1 MSDHLLQG
9 TDHGVHTITLNRPDI
24 RNAFDDMLI
33 GEIHE
38 AFDAVSRR
46 TDVRCVVLAATGPA
60 FCAGGDLHWM
70 RRMADYTR
78 EQNLA
83 DAGGLAAMLR
93 AIDQCPHPTLARVQG
108 DVFAGGLGLVSACDM
123 AVCADSA
130 TFCLSE
136 VKIGLIPATIS
147 PYVVRAI
154 GARAS
159 RRYFLTAER
168 FSAAEAHRIGLV
180 HESVPMEQ
188 LDATVQALIKIL
200 LANSPMAVQDA
211 KRLVDSVAG
220 QDINEALIAQTV
232 AGIADSR
239 ASADGKEGVQAFLD
253 KRKPKWLL

>member
-1 MSDHLLQG
+1 MSDLLLQG

-24 RNAFDDMLI
+24 RNAFDDVLI
-33 GEIHE
+33 GEIHQ

-46 TDVRCVVLAATGPA
+46 TDVRCVVLAANGPA
-60 FCAGGDLHWM
+60 FCAGGDLNWM

-83 DAGGLAAMLR
+83 DAAGLASMLR
-93 AIDQCPHPTLARVQG
+93 AIDQCPHPTIARVQG
-108 DVFAGGLGLVSACDM
+108 DVFAGGLGLVSACDV

-168 FSAAEAHRIGLV
+168 FSAAEAHRMGLV
-180 HESVPMEQ
+180 HESVPMDQ
-188 LDATVQALIKIL
+188 LDATVQALVKVL
-200 LANSPMAVQDA
+200 QANSPMAVQDA

-220 QDINEALIAQTV
+220 QDIDEALIARTV

>member
-1 MSDHLLQG
+1 MSDMLLQS
-9 TDHGVHTITLNRPDI
+9 TDKGVHTITLNRPEI
-24 RNAFDDMLI
+24 RNAFNDVLI
-33 GEIHE
+33 GEIHQ
-38 AFDAVSRR
+38 AFEAVSRR
-46 TDVRCVVLAATGPA
+46 TDVRCVVLAAHGPA
-60 FCAGGDLHWM
+60 FCAGGDLNWM

-93 AIDQCPHPTLARVQG
+93 AIDQCPHPTIARVQG
-108 DVFAGGLGLVSACDM
+108 DVFAGGLGLVSACDV

-180 HESVPMEQ
+180 HESVPMDQ
-188 LDATVQALIKIL
+188 LDASVQALVQAL
-200 LANSPMAVQDA
+200 CANSPMAVKDA
-211 KRLVDSVAG
+211 KRLVDTVAG
-220 QDINEALIAQTV
+220 QDINEALIATTV

-253 KRKPKWLL
+253 KRKPAWLL

>member
-46 TDVRCVVLAATGPA
+46 TDVRCVVLAANGPA

-159 RRYFLTAER
+159 HRYFLTAER

>member
-46 TDVRCVVLAATGPA
+46 TDVRCVVLAANGPA

-93 AIDQCPHPTLARVQG
+93 VIDQCPHPTLARVQG

>member
-1 MSDHLLQG
+1 MSDMLLQQ
-9 TDHGVHTITLNRPDI
+9 TERGVHTITLNRPEI
-24 RNAFDDMLI
+24 RNAFNDVLI
-33 GEIHE
+33 GEIRE
-38 AFDAVSRR
+38 AFEAVSRN
-46 TDVRCVVLAATGPA
+46 TQVRCVVLAANGPA
-60 FCAGGDLHWM
+60 FCAGGDLNWM

-93 AIDQCPHPTLARVQG
+93 AIDQCPHPTVARVQG
-108 DVFAGGLGLVSACDM
+108 DVFAGGLGLVSACDV
-123 AVCADSA
+123 AVCADTA

-147 PYVVRAI
+147 PYVVRSI

-180 HESVPMEQ
+180 HESVPMAE
-188 LDATVQALIKIL
+188 LDATVQALVQAL
-200 LANSPMAVQDA
+200 CANSPMAVKDA
-211 KRLVDSVAG
+211 KRLVETVTG
-220 QDINEALIAQTV
+220 QDIDDTLIAKTV

-253 KRKPKWLL
+253 KRKPAWLL

>member
-33 GEIHE
+33 AEIHE

-46 TDVRCVVLAATGPA
+46 TDVRCVVLAANGPA

-78 EQNLA
+78 EQNLS

-136 VKIGLIPATIS
+136 VRIGLIPATIS

>member
-1 MSDHLLQG
+1 MSDHLLQD

-38 AFDAVSRR
+38 AFDAASRR
-46 TDVRCVVLAATGPA
+46 TDVRCVVLAANGPA

-200 LANSPMAVQDA
+200 LGNSPMAVQDA

>member
-1 MSDHLLQG
+1 MSDLLLQG

-33 GEIHE
+33 AEIHE

-46 TDVRCVVLAATGPA
+46 TDVRCVVLAANGPA

-136 VKIGLIPATIS
+136 VRIGLIPATIS

-188 LDATVQALIKIL
+188 LDTTVQALIKIL

>member
-1 MSDHLLQG
+1 MSDMLLQS
-9 TDHGVHTITLNRPDI
+9 TENGVYTIALNRPEI
-24 RNAFDDMLI
+24 RNAFNDVLI
-33 GEIHE
+33 GEIRE
-38 AFDAVSRR
+38 AFEAVSRR
-46 TDVRCVVLAATGPA
+46 TDVRCVVLAAHGPA
-60 FCAGGDLHWM
+60 FCAGGDLNWM

-93 AIDQCPHPTLARVQG
+93 AIDQCPHPTIARVQG
-108 DVFAGGLGLVSACDM
+108 DVFAGGLGLVSACDV

-180 HESVPMEQ
+180 HESVPMDQ
-188 LDATVQALIKIL
+188 LDASVQAVVQALC
-200 LANSPMAVQDA
+200 ANSPMAVKDA
-211 KRLVDSVAG
+211 KRLVDTVAG
-220 QDINEALIAQTV
+220 QDINEALIATTV

-253 KRKPKWLL
+253 KRKPAWLQ

>member
-1 MSDHLLQG
+1 MSDMLLQS
-9 TDHGVHTITLNRPDI
+9 TDNGVHTITLNRPEI
-24 RNAFDDMLI
+24 RNAFNDVLI
-33 GEIHE
+33 GDIRE
-38 AFDAVSRR
+38 AFEAVSRR
-46 TDVRCVVLAATGPA
+46 TEVRCVVLAAQGPA
-60 FCAGGDLHWM
+60 FCAGADLNWM

-93 AIDQCPHPTLARVQG
+93 AIDQCPHPTIARVQG

-147 PYVVRAI
+147 PYVIRAM

-180 HESVPMEQ
+180 HESVPMDQ
-188 LDATVQALIKIL
+188 LDATVQALVQAL
-200 LANSPMAVQDA
+200 CANSPMAMKDA
-211 KRLVDSVAG
+211 KRLVGTVAG
-220 QDINEALIAQTV
+220 QDIDEALIAATV

-253 KRKPKWLL
+253 KRKPAWLH

>member
-1 MSDHLLQG
+1 
-9 TDHGVHTITLNRPDI
+9 
-24 RNAFDDMLI
+24 
-33 GEIHE
+33 
-38 AFDAVSRR
+38 
-46 TDVRCVVLAATGPA
+46 VVLAANGPA

-123 AVCADSA
+123 ALCADSA

-136 VKIGLIPATIS
+136 VRIGLIPATIS

>member
-1 MSDHLLQG
+1 MSDMLLQS
-9 TDHGVHTITLNRPDI
+9 TENGVYTIALNRPEI
-24 RNAFDDMLI
+24 RNAFNDVLI
-33 GEIHE
+33 GEIRE
-38 AFDAVSRR
+38 AFEAVSRR
-46 TDVRCVVLAATGPA
+46 TDVRCVVLAAHGPA
-60 FCAGGDLHWM
+60 FCAGGDLNWM
-70 RRMADYTR
+70 RRIADYTR

-93 AIDQCPHPTLARVQG
+93 AIDQCPHPTIARVQG
-108 DVFAGGLGLVSACDM
+108 DVFAGGLGLVSACDV

-180 HESVPMEQ
+180 HESVPMDQ
-188 LDATVQALIKIL
+188 LDASVQAVVQALC
-200 LANSPMAVQDA
+200 ANSPMAVKDA
-211 KRLVDSVAG
+211 KRLVDTVAG
-220 QDINEALIAQTV
+220 QDINEALIATTV

-253 KRKPKWLL
+253 KRKPAWLQ

>member
-1 MSDHLLQG
+1 LLQG

-33 GEIHE
+33 AEIHE

-46 TDVRCVVLAATGPA
+46 TDVRCVVLAANGPA

-136 VKIGLIPATIS
+136 VRIGLIPATIS

-188 LDATVQALIKIL
+188 LDTTVQALIKIL

>member
-33 GEIHE
+33 AEIHE

-46 TDVRCVVLAATGPA
+46 TDVRCVVLAANGPA

-136 VKIGLIPATIS
+136 VRIGLIPATIS

>member
-1 MSDHLLQG
+1 MSDMLLQ
-9 TDHGVHTITLNRPDI
+9 TTEHAVHTITLNRPEI
-24 RNAFDDMLI
+24 RNAFNDVLI
-33 GEIHE
+33 GEIRE
-38 AFDAVSRR
+38 AFEAVSRR
-46 TDVRCVVLAATGPA
+46 TDVRCVVLAASGSA
-60 FCAGGDLHWM
+60 FCAGGDLNWM

-93 AIDQCPHPTLARVQG
+93 TIDQCPHPTLARVQG
-108 DVFAGGLGLVSACDM
+108 DVFAGGLGLISACDVV
-123 AVCADSA
+123 VCADSA

-180 HESVPMEQ
+180 HESVPAEQ
-188 LDATVQALIKIL
+188 LDATVQALVQAL
-200 LANSPMAVQDA
+200 CANSPMAVKDA
-211 KRLVDSVAG
+211 KRLVDSVTG
-220 QDINEALIAQTV
+220 QEIDDALIASTV

-253 KRKPKWLL
+253 KRKPAWLL

>member
-1 MSDHLLQG
+1 MSNMLLQS
-9 TDHGVHTITLNRPDI
+9 TDHGVHTITLNRPEI
-24 RNAFDDMLI
+24 RNAFNDVLI
-33 GEIHE
+33 GEIRE
-38 AFDAVSRR
+38 AFEAVSSR
-46 TDVRCVVLAATGPA
+46 TDVRCVLLAANGPA
-60 FCAGGDLHWM
+60 FCAGGDLNWM

-108 DVFAGGLGLVSACDM
+108 DVFAGGLGLVSACDV

-168 FSAAEAHRIGLV
+168 FSAAQAHRMGLV
-180 HESVPMEQ
+180 HESVPMDQ
-188 LDATVQALIKIL
+188 LDATVQALVL
-200 LANSPMAVQDA
+200 ALCANSPMAVKDA
-211 KRLVDSVAG
+211 KRLVDTVAG
-220 QDINEALIAQTV
+220 QDIDDALIAKTV

-239 ASADGKEGVQAFLD
+239 ASVDGKEGVQAFLD
-253 KRKPKWLL
+253 KRKPAWLQ

>member
-1 MSDHLLQG
+1 MSDMLLQH
-9 TDHGVHTITLNRPDI
+9 TENAVHTITLNRPEI
-24 RNAFDDMLI
+24 RNAFNDVLI
-33 GEIHE
+33 GEIRD
-38 AFDAVSRR
+38 AFEAVSRR
-46 TDVRCVVLAATGPA
+46 TDVRCVVLAAHGPA
-60 FCAGGDLHWM
+60 FCAGGDLNWM

-93 AIDQCPHPTLARVQG
+93 AIDQCPHPTVARVQG
-108 DVFAGGLGLVSACDM
+108 DVFAGGLGLISACDVV
-123 AVCADSA
+123 VCADSA

-168 FSAAEAHRIGLV
+168 FSAGEAHRIGLV
-180 HESVPMEQ
+180 HESVPAAQ
-188 LDATVQALIKIL
+188 LDVTVQTLVQALC
-200 LANSPMAVQDA
+200 ANSPMAVQDA
-211 KRLVDSVAG
+211 KRLVDSVTG
-220 QDINEALIAQTV
+220 QQINDALIATTV

-253 KRKPKWLL
+253 KRKPAWLL

>member
-1 MSDHLLQG
+1 
-9 TDHGVHTITLNRPDI
+9 
-24 RNAFDDMLI
+24 
-33 GEIHE
+33 
-38 AFDAVSRR
+38 
-46 TDVRCVVLAATGPA
+46 
-60 FCAGGDLHWM
+60 M

-136 VKIGLIPATIS
+136 VRIGLIPATIS

-188 LDATVQALIKIL
+188 LDTTVQALIKIL

>member
-1 MSDHLLQG
+1 MSDMLLQS
-9 TDHGVHTITLNRPDI
+9 TDQAVHTITLNRPDV
-24 RNAFDDMLI
+24 RNAFNDVLI
-33 GEIHE
+33 GEIRE

-46 TDVRCVVLAATGPA
+46 TDVRCVVLAASGTA
-60 FCAGGDLHWM
+60 FCAGGDLNWM

-93 AIDQCPHPTLARVQG
+93 AIDQCPHPTIARVQG
-108 DVFAGGLGLVSACDM
+108 DVFAGGLGLVSACDL

-147 PYVVRAI
+147 PYVVRAM

-168 FSAAEAHRIGLV
+168 FSAAEAHRFGLV
-180 HESVPMEQ
+180 HESVPMAQ
-188 LDATVQALIKIL
+188 LDATVQSWVQALC
-200 LANSPMAVQDA
+200 ANSPMAVRDA
-211 KRLVDSVAG
+211 KRLVDAVTG
-220 QDINEALIAQTV
+220 QDIDEALIAKTV

-239 ASADGKEGVQAFLD
+239 ASTDGKEGVQAFLD
-253 KRKPKWLL
+253 KRKPAWLL

>member
-1 MSDHLLQG
+1 MSDMLLQS
-9 TDHGVHTITLNRPDI
+9 TDNGVHTITLNRPEI
-24 RNAFDDMLI
+24 RNAFNDVLI
-33 GEIHE
+33 GEIRE
-38 AFDAVSRR
+38 AFEAVSRR
-46 TDVRCVVLAATGPA
+46 TDVRCVVLAASGSA
-60 FCAGGDLHWM
+60 FCAGGDLNWM

-78 EQNLA
+78 DQNLA

-93 AIDQCPHPTLARVQG
+93 VIDQCPHPTIARVQG
-108 DVFAGGLGLVSACDM
+108 DVFAGGLGLISACDV
-123 AVCADSA
+123 AVSADSA

-180 HESVPMEQ
+180 HESVPMAQ
-188 LDATVQALIKIL
+188 LDATVQALVQAL
-200 LANSPMAVQDA
+200 CANSPMAVKDA
-211 KRLVDSVAG
+211 KRLVESVAG
-220 QDINEALIAQTV
+220 QDITESLIATTV

-253 KRKPKWLL
+253 KRKPSWLL

>member
-46 TDVRCVVLAATGPA
+46 TDVRCVVLAANGPA

-136 VKIGLIPATIS
+136 VRIGLIPATIS

>member
-33 GEIHE
+33 AEIHE

-46 TDVRCVVLAATGPA
+46 TDVRCVVLAANGPA

-136 VKIGLIPATIS
+136 VRIGLIPATIS

-188 LDATVQALIKIL
+188 LDTTVQALIKIL

-220 QDINEALIAQTV
+220 QDINDALIAQTV

>member
-1 MSDHLLQG
+1 MSDMLLQH
-9 TDHGVHTITLNRPDI
+9 TENAVHTITLNRPDI
-24 RNAFDDMLI
+24 RNAFNDVLI
-33 GEIHE
+33 GEIRE

-46 TDVRCVVLAATGPA
+46 TDVRCVVLAASGSA
-60 FCAGGDLHWM
+60 FCAGGDLNWM

-78 EQNLA
+78 EQNIA

-93 AIDQCPHPTLARVQG
+93 AIDQCPHPTVARVQG
-108 DVFAGGLGLVSACDM
+108 DVFAGGLGLISACD
-123 AVCADSA
+123 VVVSADTA

-180 HESVPMEQ
+180 HESVPMGQ
-188 LDATVQALIKIL
+188 LDDTVHTLVQALC
-200 LANSPMAVQDA
+200 ANSPMAVKDA
-211 KRLVDSVAG
+211 KRLVDSVTG
-220 QDINEALIAQTV
+220 RQIDEALIASTV

-239 ASADGKEGVQAFLD
+239 ASVDGKEGVQAFLD
-253 KRKPKWLL
+253 KRKPGWLL

>member
-1 MSDHLLQG
+1 MSDMLLQH
-9 TDHGVHTITLNRPDI
+9 TDHAVHTITLNRPEI
-24 RNAFDDMLI
+24 RNAFNDVLI
-33 GEIHE
+33 GEIRD
-38 AFDAVSRR
+38 AFEAVSRR
-46 TDVRCVVLAATGPA
+46 TDVRCVVLAAHGPA
-60 FCAGGDLHWM
+60 FCAGGDLNWM

-93 AIDQCPHPTLARVQG
+93 AIDQCPHPTVARLQG

-123 AVCADSA
+123 AVCVDSA

-147 PYVVRAI
+147 PYVIRAI
-154 GARAS
+154 GTRAS
-159 RRYFLTAER
+159 QRYFLTAER

-180 HESVPMEQ
+180 HESVPAEQ
-188 LDATVQALIKIL
+188 LDATVQALVQAL
-200 LANSPMAVQDA
+200 CANSPMAVRDA
-211 KRLVDSVAG
+211 KRLVDTVAG
-220 QDINEALIAQTV
+220 RDINDALIATTV

-253 KRKPKWLL
+253 KRKPAWLL

>member
-33 GEIHE
+33 AEIHE

-46 TDVRCVVLAATGPA
+46 TDVRCVVLAANGPA

-136 VKIGLIPATIS
+136 VRIGLIPATIS

-188 LDATVQALIKIL
+188 LNATVQALIKIL

>member
-1 MSDHLLQG
+1 MSDMLLQH
-9 TDHGVHTITLNRPDI
+9 TDHAVHTITLNRPEI
-24 RNAFDDMLI
+24 RNAFNDVLI
-33 GEIHE
+33 GEIRD
-38 AFDAVSRR
+38 AFEAVSRR
-46 TDVRCVVLAATGPA
+46 TDVRCVVLAAHGPA
-60 FCAGGDLHWM
+60 FCAGGDLNWM

-93 AIDQCPHPTLARVQG
+93 AIDQCPHPTVARVQG

-123 AVCADSA
+123 AVCVDSA

-147 PYVVRAI
+147 PYVIRAI
-154 GARAS
+154 GTRAS
-159 RRYFLTAER
+159 QRYFLTAER

-180 HESVPMEQ
+180 HESVPAEQ
-188 LDATVQALIKIL
+188 LDATVQALVQAL
-200 LANSPMAVQDA
+200 CANSPMAVRDA
-211 KRLVDSVAG
+211 KRLVDTVAG
-220 QDINEALIAQTV
+220 RDINDALIATTV

-253 KRKPKWLL
+253 KRKPAWLL

>member
-33 GEIHE
+33 AEIHE

-46 TDVRCVVLAATGPA
+46 TDVRCVVLAANGPA

-136 VKIGLIPATIS
+136 VRIGLIPATIS

-188 LDATVQALIKIL
+188 LDATVQPLIKIL
-200 LANSPMAVQDA
+200 RPTRPMAVQDA

>member
-38 AFDAVSRR
+38 AFEAVSRR
-46 TDVRCVVLAATGPA
+46 TDVRCVVLAANGPA